1 MNLLFFL
8 TPKGKVAYIYDDF
21 TLRQTLEKMEY
32 HRYSAVPIL
41 TRKGKYVGTIT
52 EGDLLWAIKNR
63 YSLNFKEAENTPILE
78 IPRRMDNLPVSADT
92 EIEDLII
99 KALNQNFV
107 PVTDDRGI
115 FIGLI
120 TRKDIMR
127 YFAQTMHNLPVRA
140 NAGVEQ

>member
-41 TRKGKYVGTIT
+41 TREGKYVGTIT

-140 NAGVEQ
+140 NAGVER

>member
-41 TRKGKYVGTIT
+41 TREGKYVGTIT

-127 YFAQTMHNLPVRA
+127 YFAQTMHNLPVRT

>member
-1 MNLLFFL
+1 MNLLFSL

-41 TRKGKYVGTIT
+41 TREGKYVGTIT

-92 EIEDLII
+92 EIEYLII

>member
-41 TRKGKYVGTIT
+41 TREGKYVGTIT

-63 YSLNFKEAENTPILE
+63 YSLNFKKAENTPILE

-127 YFAQTMHNLPVRA
+127 YFAQTMHNLPVRT

>member
-41 TRKGKYVGTIT
+41 TREGKYVGTIT

-140 NAGVEQ
+140 NTGVEQ

>member
-21 TLRQTLEKMEY
+21 TLRQTLKKMEY

-41 TRKGKYVGTIT
+41 TREGKYVGTIT

-127 YFAQTMHNLPVRA
+127 YFAQTMHNLPVRT

>member
-41 TRKGKYVGTIT
+41 TREGKYVGTIT

-127 YFAQTMHNLPVRA
+127 SFAQTMHNLPVRA
-140 NAGVEQ
+140 HAGVEQ

>member
-41 TRKGKYVGTIT
+41 TREGKYVGTIT

-127 YFAQTMHNLPVRA
+127 YFA
-140 NAGVEQ
+140 

>member
-1 MNLLFFL
+1 
-8 TPKGKVAYIYDDF
+8 
-21 TLRQTLEKMEY
+21 
-32 HRYSAVPIL
+32 
-41 TRKGKYVGTIT
+41 
-52 EGDLLWAIKNR
+52 
-63 YSLNFKEAENTPILE
+63 
-78 IPRRMDNLPVSADT
+78 MDNLPVSADT

>member
-41 TRKGKYVGTIT
+41 TREGKYVGTIT

-127 YFAQTMHNLPVRA
+127 YFAQTVHNLPLRA
-140 NAGVEQ
+140 DADGNQ

>member
-41 TRKGKYVGTIT
+41 TREGKYVGTIT
-52 EGDLLWAIKNR
+52 EGDLLWAIKNL

>member
-41 TRKGKYVGTIT
+41 TREGKYVGTIT

-92 EIEDLII
+92 EIEDLMI

-127 YFAQTMHNLPVRA
+127 YFAQTVHNLPVRA

>member
-41 TRKGKYVGTIT
+41 TREGKYVGTIT

-107 PVTDDRGI
+107 PVTDDRGV

>member
-41 TRKGKYVGTIT
+41 TREGKYVGTIT

-127 YFAQTMHNLPVRA
+127 YFAQTVHNLPLRA
-140 NAGVEQ
+140 SAGMEQ

>member
-41 TRKGKYVGTIT
+41 TREGKYVGTIT

-140 NAGVEQ
+140 KAGVEQ

>member
-41 TRKGKYVGTIT
+41 TREGKYVGTIT

-92 EIEDLII
+92 EIEDLIV

-127 YFAQTMHNLPVRA
+127 YFAQTLHNLPLRA
-140 NAGVEQ
+140 DADGNQ

>member
-1 MNLLFFL
+1 MNILFFL
-8 TPKGKVAYIYDDF
+8 TPKAMCSYVDADS
-21 TLRQTLEKMEY
+21 TLRQAMERMENSGY
-32 HRYSAVPIL
+32 TALPIL
-41 TRKGKYVGTIT
+41 DAEGHYKGVIT

>member
-32 HRYSAVPIL
+32 HRYSDVPIL
-41 TRKGKYVGTIT
+41 SREGKYVGTIT

>member
-21 TLRQTLEKMEY
+21 TLRQTPEKMEY

-41 TRKGKYVGTIT
+41 TREGKYVGTIT

>member
-41 TRKGKYVGTIT
+41 TREGKYVGTIT

-127 YFAQTMHNLPVRA
+127 YFAQTVHNLPLRA
-140 NAGVEQ
+140 NADGNQ

>member
-41 TRKGKYVGTIT
+41 TREGKYVGTIT
-52 EGDLLWAIKNR
+52 EGDLLWALKNR

-127 YFAQTMHNLPVRA
+127 YFAQTLHNLPLRA
-140 NAGVEQ
+140 DADGNQ

>member
-41 TRKGKYVGTIT
+41 TREGKYVGTIT

-78 IPRRMDNLPVSADT
+78 IPRRMDNLPVSADA